1 MEIPRSKA
9 KAIYAHLKRIV
20 ENVRPDATD
29 TRTYNAL
36 RLARKDLRTLE
47 TYITMDSTIFVNNEL
62 CDGKRCSKKSTCV
75 RYMGNVDIDSDVI
88 NLYVIGNLI
97 ARPKGCAHYLKE
109 DNGFYPQT
117 KQYHG
122 E

>member
-36 RLARKDLRTLE
+36 RLARKDLRALK
-47 TYITMDSTIFVNNEL
+47 TYIAMDEIFLNNEL
-62 CDGKRCSKKSTCV
+62 CDGKRCTKKVTCA
-75 RYMGNVDIDSDVI
+75 RYMGNVDIESDVI

-109 DNGFYPQT
+109 DNGFYPQL
-117 KQYHG
+117 KHYG